1 MTLQSQTPRATTP
14 RVFDGSSR
22 RDPAHRRFA
31 LLGLIALGVVLLVVV
46 WARMNGTDATSP
58 AAEDLAGAAGAT
70 TAPAG
75 PRPGTPVAGVLPT
88 SAPGLVGAQPSPA
101 SPAPAP
107 LSMTSPGAMST
118 PEPSPTAQPAPTPT
132 AAPTWALPGTPGAAP
147 GVTTA
152 PEPAPAVSSGGVMSE
167 ADRLVAAGRL
177 VEARSLLN
185 RALYDTTMSAG
196 DRAALR
202 TRIAALNEQLFF
214 SPRVYPGDPLT
225 DSYTI
230 RAGDRLVRLPSRE
243 SWPIEPG
250 FLARVNGLSDPGRI
264 QVGQRLKVVRQ
275 PLHAV
280 VHKSAYRLDLWAGP
294 PLPPG
299 ATSIPDPGPDGQAQ
313 GWTFIRSYPVGL
325 GDGNSTPVG
334 LFVVRPNSKLVNP
347 EWVNPRTRQRFAADD
362 PKNPIG
368 ERWIGLQGVDE
379 RSRPFQGYGL
389 HGTIEPESIGR
400 QMSMGCVRLLPEDV
414 EVVYDLLMPGVSTVR
429 ILD

>member
-1 MTLQSQTPRATTP
+1 MTLQSQTPRAATA

-22 RDPAHRRFA
+22 REPAHRRFA
-31 LLGLIALGVVLLVVV
+31 LLGLIGLGVVLLVVV

-58 AAEDLAGAAGAT
+58 AAEDLARAPGAAPAPVTQRPSAPESPGMQIAAS
-70 TAPAG
+70 TAPAMQVSPSG
-75 PRPGTPVAGVLPT
+75 VTAPDPAPPSATPAVPGAVPGGTPVAPPGGAPVVSTTGDPT
-88 SAPGLVGAQPSPA
+88 
-101 SPAPAP
+101 
-107 LSMTSPGAMST
+107 MT
-118 PEPSPTAQPAPTPT
+118 
-132 AAPTWALPGTPGAAP
+132 LPGP
-147 GVTTA
+147 
-152 PEPAPAVSSGGVMSE
+152 SSGGVMSE

-177 VEARSLLN
+177 VEARTALN
-185 RALYDTTMSAG
+185 RALYDTTMSPG
-196 DRAALR
+196 DRAAIR
-202 TRIAALNEQLFF
+202 TRIGALNEQLFF
-214 SPRVYPGDPLT
+214 SPRVYAGDPLT
-225 DSYTI
+225 DTYTI
-230 RAGDRLVRLPSRE
+230 RSGDRLVRLPSRE

-280 VHKSAYRLDLWAGP
+280 VHKGEYRLDLWAGP

-313 GWTFIRSYPVGL
+313 GWTFIRSFRVGL

-334 LFVVRPNSKLVNP
+334 LFVVRPNSKLINP
-347 EWVNPRTRQRFAADD
+347 EWVNPRTRERFAADD

-379 RSRPFQGYGL
+379 RSRPFLGYGI
-389 HGTIEPESIGR
+389 HGTIEPDSIGR
-400 QMSMGCVRLLPEDV
+400 QMSMGCVRLLPGDV

-429 ILD
+429 IVD